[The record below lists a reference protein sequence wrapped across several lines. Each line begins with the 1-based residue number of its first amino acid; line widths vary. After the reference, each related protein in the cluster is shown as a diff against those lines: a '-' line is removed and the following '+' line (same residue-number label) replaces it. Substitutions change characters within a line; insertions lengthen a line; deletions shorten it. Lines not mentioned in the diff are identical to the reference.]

1 MRLAKQFGRSAAV
14 FTLVSLSGCQLFQS
28 QTYMAEISPVAI
40 NDHSQSVI
48 VINDQMDRFLSYEG
62 RESFLNQMLVALE
75 SDSRDKFK
83 GKDPETYSWWKIRV
97 QPSEKQQAEVFRPT
111 ADGVD
116 TSNPV
121 EFMDV
126 SYRSKTTL
134 NLRSKPSL
142 EGEKLGVLSK
152 GEVFNVLA
160 KVVDQPWFL
169 VEQKGV
175 IKGYV
180 HKDYV
185 RSNVV
190 NRDILSTQ
198 PNPLLEYVSSTTEQ
212 TGIEHELSGNYTCR
226 SLSYELTKDGD
237 MTTGSL
243 RACRK
248 KRKVW
253 YIDTPQP
260 QPSNPS

>member
-1 MRLAKQFGRSAAV
+1 MRLTKQFGRSAIV

-28 QTYMAEISPVAI
+28 QTYVEVASPPVVM
-40 NDHSQSVI
+40 NDHSQSVM

-75 SDSRDKFK
+75 SDSRNKFK

-111 ADGVD
+111 TEGVD

-142 EGEKLGVLSK
+142 EGGEKLGVLSK
-152 GEVFNVLA
+152 GGEVFNVLA
-160 KVVDQPWFL
+160 KVVDQLGFSL
-169 VEQKGV
+169 
-175 IKGYV
+175 
-180 HKDYV
+180 
-185 RSNVV
+185 
-190 NRDILSTQ
+190 NR
-198 PNPLLEYVSSTTEQ
+198 
-212 TGIEHELSGNYTCR
+212 
-226 SLSYELTKDGD
+226 K
-237 MTTGSL
+237 
-243 RACRK
+243 A
-248 KRKVW
+248 
-253 YIDTPQP
+253 
-260 QPSNPS
+260 